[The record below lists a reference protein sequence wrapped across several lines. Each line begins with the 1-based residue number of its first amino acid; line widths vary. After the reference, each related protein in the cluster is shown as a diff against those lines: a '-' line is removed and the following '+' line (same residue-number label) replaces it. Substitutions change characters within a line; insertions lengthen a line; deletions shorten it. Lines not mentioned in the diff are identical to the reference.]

1 MTTIETATLIPGT
14 WVVEPAHSEIG
25 FTVRHL
31 GLSKV
36 RGRFNAF
43 TGSVQ
48 VGERLEASAIEAEID
63 LASVD
68 TNNDQ
73 RDEHLRST
81 DFFDTDAHPK
91 MTFVSTTI
99 VNEGES
105 GTIAGNLTIN
115 GITKAVELETE
126 FFGVGVDPYGVTR
139 AGFSA
144 STAISR
150 KDFGIDF
157 NVPLGGDKVLIG
169 DKVTIDLDVQIVP
182 AS

>member
-73 RDEHLRST
+73 RDEHLRGT
-81 DFFDTDAHPK
+81 DFFDTDAHPR

-99 VNEGES
+99 VNDGES

-169 DKVTIDLDVQIVP
+169 DKVSIDLDVQIVP